1 MATIGSGITIG
12 PGIVFGDTI
21 PPVEVLYTFTN
32 FLFTNANTSGNL
44 GPNISRATSFYTG
57 NSFYSG
63 NTWISDTNYYNVTN
77 GIQTWTVPAT
87 GTYRIIAKGAQG
99 APYTASAGGVGAV
112 IQGDFSLTKGEK
124 INIVVGQ
131 TARPPAARA
140 GRNGSG
146 GGGTFVVKAN
156 VSTPSTADILVIAG
170 GGGGCGTAF
179 LPNANAS
186 ITTSGRNST
195 GGSYI
200 GLGGTNGNGG
210 GQNTGATVNGGGGGF
225 SGNGAANSVTEAGG
239 RAYRFGA
246 NGGVVNATYA
256 PEGGGFGGG
265 GAPGNG
271 DNNRMAG
278 GGGYSGGGA
287 SDAVGTTATS
297 TLAGGGGGSYNNGT
311 NQINLTDSSGNF
323 GNGSVIVTFIG

>member
-156 VSTPSTADILVIAG
+156 ISTPSTADILVIAG

-311 NQINLTDSSGNF
+311 NQVNLTDSSGNF